1 MCTHERRPRF
11 TSVGVVNA
19 VLLRFQQCSAQE
31 GVAIF
36 AYCFM
41 PDHVHFLLAGRRADA
56 DVGRFVARSK
66 QSAGYW
72 FSQTFRA
79 RLWQRYSWDRVLR
92 EEEETLSVI
101 RYLLANPVRAGIVS
115 HPLHYPFSGSD
126 VFTREQL
133 LDAFASRA
141 G

>member
-1 MCTHERRPRF
+1 VEP
-11 TSVGVVNA
+11 
-19 VLLRFQQCSAQE
+19 VLLRFQQCSRQE
-31 GVAIF
+31 GVAIL

-41 PDHVHFLLAGRRADA
+41 PDHVHFLLAGERADT
-56 DVGRFVARSK
+56 DVGRFVTRSK

-72 FSQTFRA
+72 FSQTFEA

-92 EEEETLSVI
+92 AEEEAWNVV
-101 RYLLANPVRAGIVS
+101 RYILANPVRAGIVT

-126 VFTREQL
+126 VLTREQL
-133 LDAFASRA
+133 LDAFASWA